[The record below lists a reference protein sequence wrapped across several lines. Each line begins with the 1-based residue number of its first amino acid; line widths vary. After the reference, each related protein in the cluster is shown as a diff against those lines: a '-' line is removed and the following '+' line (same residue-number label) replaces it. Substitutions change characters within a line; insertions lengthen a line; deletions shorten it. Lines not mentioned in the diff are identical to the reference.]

1 VPTPGHPLALAL
13 FCASLCAGGA
23 VAQSPSATPA
33 APPTATPSPASSAR
47 PSVPPPASELTPE
60 QLQAIVREVSAAVE
74 KIRRLKFKTP
84 VSMEIIDGAAARE
97 SFGSKIEAGTIEQAR
112 HAQRAYIQLGLV
124 PAGTDL
130 LRNYLDQAETDVL
143 GYYDSRSK
151 KLFLL
156 SHVPAAQVR
165 EVVAHELTHALED
178 QHYDFLE
185 IGKRANGD
193 DDHATAISSVI
204 EGSAMVVMA
213 TFARGEPRPARGATE
228 TAEKK
233 RTARLRGA
241 PSFVQQSVMMPYLLG
256 FSFLLR
262 GKPWNFAEGVPVA
275 DLTEVYA
282 NPPRSTTQILH
293 PEQYWW
299 GKWRKPQPPPGLP
312 DLSKELG
319 PGWSKTLEGSIG
331 ELGLAVLTGSRL
343 DVGSPFALLPSRWTQ
358 EAASGT
364 AGDVFHHYVN
374 GEQGATALLTRWET
388 LRDAEQFDRALLSRG
403 RHFLRF
409 GANVL
414 VLSGDYE
421 QERAVGMAKAAM
433 QSLSYWPE
441 G

>member
-1 VPTPGHPLALAL
+1 MPASVRSLAFAL
-13 FCASLCAGGA
+13 LGAALCGAGA
-23 VAQSPSATPA
+23 AAQAPPDPAGSPSAP
-33 APPTATPSPASSAR
+33 
-47 PSVPPPASELTPE
+47 PSVQPPKAAPASELTPDE
-60 QLQAIVREVSAAVE
+60 LQAIVREVGASVE
-74 KIRRLKFKTP
+74 RIRRLKFKTP
-84 VSMEIIDGAAARE
+84 VSMDVIDGAAARE
-97 SFGSKIEAGTIEQAR
+97 SFGSKIEAGSIEQAR

-124 PAGTDL
+124 PQGTDL

-213 TFARGEPRPARGATE
+213 TFARGEPRPAKGATE
-228 TAEKK
+228 AAEKK

-275 DLTEVYA
+275 DLTAAYA

-299 GKWRKPQPPPGLP
+299 GKWRKPVPPPALP
-312 DLSKELG
+312 DLSQELG
-319 PGWSKTLEGSIG
+319 PGWSKALESSIG

-343 DVGSPFALLPSRWTQ
+343 DIGSPFALMPSRWTQ

-364 AGDVFHHYVN
+364 AGDVFHHYVS
-374 GEQGATALLTRWET
+374 GDKGATALLTRWET

-421 QERAVGMAKAAM
+421 QERAVGIAKAAM
-433 QSLSYWPE
+433 QGLSYWPE